1 MAVMTIGDKVIW
13 KDPYWCDLTITGE
26 IVEDL
31 GNKVVILDEDAET
44 DDDRL
49 EFKKSE
55 LEMA

>member
-13 KDPYWCDLTITGE
+13 KDPYWADLTITGE

>member
-1 MAVMTIGDKVIW
+1 MAVMSIGDKVIW
-13 KDPYWCDLTITGE
+13 KDPYWSDLTITGE
-26 IVEDL
+26 IIEDL

-44 DDDRL
+44 NDDRL

>member
-1 MAVMTIGDKVIW
+1 MAVMTIGVKVIW
-13 KDPYWCDLTITGE
+13 KDPYWSDLTITGE